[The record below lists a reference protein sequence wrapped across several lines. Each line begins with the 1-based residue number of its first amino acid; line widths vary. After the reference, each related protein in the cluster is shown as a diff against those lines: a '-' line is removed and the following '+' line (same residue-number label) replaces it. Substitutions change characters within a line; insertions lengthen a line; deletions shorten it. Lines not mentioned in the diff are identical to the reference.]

1 MNTLLSAAGLR
12 PAAASTQGFIRPIRG
27 LWAAIQE
34 WRKFERLRTRLHDL
48 SDRELIDIG
57 ISRGEIDYVAANR
70 SNDPRGARQ

>member
-1 MNTLLSAAGLR
+1 MNTLLSAAGLK
-12 PAAASTQGFIRPIRG
+12 PAASRQGFIRPIRG

-34 WRKFERLRTRLHDL
+34 WRKFERLRTRLYDL